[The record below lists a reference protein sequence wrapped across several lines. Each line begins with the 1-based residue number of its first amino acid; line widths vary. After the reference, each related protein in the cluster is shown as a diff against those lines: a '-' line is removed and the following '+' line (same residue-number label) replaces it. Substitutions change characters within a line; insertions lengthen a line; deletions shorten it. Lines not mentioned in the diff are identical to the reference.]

1 MCVSAELASKD
12 STDVNRFVKLSFSV
26 AMAATVSM
34 LALTDA
40 QAQYYRSG
48 NSGTVLVTPDGRIL
62 DQYPSGGGY
71 AMARDGRG
79 RRVLIDSYGNVV
91 ATEMRASTY
100 YPRAPSRDAY
110 GDNGSGGGSRYGDT
124 ELSTNSGGYRD
135 YRQYRN
141 DGYGNNDGYADNGY
155 DQQDRNVVTGG
166 IPRDGDI
173 QRQPLDNQPVPGAQ
187 GQQANPSGNDYASI
201 DPQQGTP
208 DIVRK
213 PAAEPV
219 INLKGKS
226 KMEITALEVFLSRQ
240 GVSPGAI
247 DGRMGGNVT
256 KAVYAYQQMTGQTLD
271 PKNTD
276 AILEQLRMSG
286 GMPIINYTITA
297 ADAAGPYVA
306 SIPEDYAAKSQMP
319 SLGYTSTTEM
329 LAERFHM
336 DEGYLKE
343 LNPGVDFT
351 VPGNTIKVVNTG
363 PAKTG
368 TVAKILA
375 DKGRKQVFAYDATG
389 TLIAAYP
396 ASIGSTDTPSPSGT
410 VTVERV
416 AFNPGYTYN
425 PKINFKQGAND
436 KILDIPPG
444 PNGPVGTVWMALSKP
459 TYGIHGTPEPSKIGK
474 SQSHG
479 CVRLTN
485 WDATELAKM
494 VKPGVVVEFVD

>member
-1 MCVSAELASKD
+1 M
-12 STDVNRFVKLSFSV
+12 NRFVKLSL
-26 AMAATVSM
+26 ALATTATMSL

-40 QAQYYRSG
+40 QAQYYRGG
-48 NSGTVLVTPDGRIL
+48 NGNTVLVTPDGRIL
-62 DQYPSGGGY
+62 DQYPNGGGY
-71 AMARDGRG
+71 SMARDGRG
-79 RRVLIDSYGNVV
+79 RRVLIDAYGNVV
-91 ATEMRASTY
+91 ATEMKASTY
-100 YPRAPSRDAY
+100 YPRAPARDGY
-110 GDNGSGGGSRYGDT
+110 GDNGNRDGGRYGDT
-124 ELSTNSGGYRD
+124 QLSNNGDYQD
-135 YRQYRN
+135 YRQYRT
-141 DGYGNNDGYADNGY
+141 DSYGNYNGNPDNGY
-155 DQQDRNVVTGG
+155 DQQDRSVVTGG

-173 QRQPLDNQPVPGAQ
+173 QRQPLDNQPLPGTNQ
-187 GQQANPSGNDYASI
+187 GQTNQNGSDYASI

-208 DIVRK
+208 DIVNK
-213 PAAEPV
+213 PPAEPV
-219 INLKGKS
+219 ITLKGKS
-226 KMEITALEVFLSRQ
+226 KMEITALEVFLARQ
-240 GVSPGAI
+240 GISPGAI
-247 DGRMGGNVT
+247 DGRMGANVT
-256 KAVYAYQQMTGQTLD
+256 KAIYAYQQMTGQTLD
-271 PKNTD
+271 PNNTD

-286 GMPIINYTITA
+286 GMPIVNYTITA

-336 DEGYLKE
+336 DEGYLKA

-351 VPGNTIKVVNTG
+351 VPGSTIKVVNTG
-363 PAKTG
+363 PGKTG

-375 DKGRKQVFAYDATG
+375 DKGRKQVFAYDANG

-396 ASIGSTDTPSPSGT
+396 ASIGSADTPSPSGT

-425 PKINFKQGAND
+425 PKINFQQAGND
-436 KILDIPPG
+436 KVLNIPPG

-459 TYGIHGTPEPSKIGK
+459 TYGIHGTPDPSRIGK
-474 SQSHG
+474 TQSHG

>member
-1 MCVSAELASKD
+1 M
-12 STDVNRFVKLSFSV
+12 NRFVKLSFSL
-26 AMAATVSM
+26 AMIATVSM
-34 LALTDA
+34 LALSEA
-40 QAQYYRSG
+40 QAQYYRNG
-48 NSGTVLVTPDGRIL
+48 NGNTVLVTPDGRIL
-62 DQYPSGGGY
+62 DQYPYGGGY
-71 AMARDGRG
+71 SMARDGRG
-79 RRVLIDSYGNVV
+79 RRVLIDAYGNVV
-91 ATEMRASTY
+91 ATEMKASTY
-100 YPRAPSRDAY
+100 YPRAPARDAY
-110 GDNGSGGGSRYGDT
+110 DDNGDGDRYGDT
-124 ELSTNSGGYRD
+124 QLSNNGDYRD
-135 YRQYRN
+135 YRQYRT
-141 DGYGNNDGYADNGY
+141 DSY
-155 DQQDRNVVTGG
+155 DQQDRGVVTGG
-166 IPRDGDI
+166 IPRNGDI
-173 QRQPLDNQPVPGAQ
+173 QRQPLDNQSLPDESQ
-187 GQQANPSGNDYASI
+187 GQANQNGSDYASI

-213 PAAEPV
+213 PPAEPV
-219 INLKGKS
+219 ITLKGKS
-226 KMEITALEVFLSRQ
+226 KMEITALEVFLARQ
-240 GVSPGAI
+240 GISPGAI
-247 DGRMGGNVT
+247 DGRMGANVT
-256 KAVYAYQQMTGQTLD
+256 KAIYAYQQMTGQTLD
-271 PKNTD
+271 PNNTD

-286 GMPIINYTITA
+286 GMPIVNYTITA

-306 SIPEDYAAKSQMP
+306 SIPEDYAAKAQMP

-351 VPGNTIKVVNTG
+351 VPGTTIKVVNTG
-363 PAKTG
+363 ASKTG

-375 DKGRKQVFAYDATG
+375 DKGRKQVFAYDANG

-396 ASIGSTDTPSPSGT
+396 ASIGSADTPSPSGT

-436 KILDIPPG
+436 KVLDIPPG

-459 TYGIHGTPEPSKIGK
+459 TYGIHGTPDPSRIGK

>member
-1 MCVSAELASKD
+1 M
-12 STDVNRFVKLSFSV
+12 T
-26 AMAATVSM
+26 ATVSM
-34 LALTDA
+34 LALTEA
-40 QAQYYRSG
+40 QAQYYRNG
-48 NSGTVLVTPDGRIL
+48 NGNTVLVTPDGRIL
-62 DQYPSGGGY
+62 DQYPYGGGY
-71 AMARDGRG
+71 SMARDGRG
-79 RRVLIDSYGNVV
+79 RRVLIDAYGNVV
-91 ATEMRASTY
+91 ATEMKASTY
-100 YPRAPSRDAY
+100 YPRAPARDAY
-110 GDNGSGGGSRYGDT
+110 GDNGDGGRYGDT
-124 ELSTNSGGYRD
+124 QFSSNGDYRD
-135 YRQYRN
+135 YRQYRT
-141 DGYGNNDGYADNGY
+141 DSY
-155 DQQDRNVVTGG
+155 DQQDRGVVTGG

-173 QRQPLDNQPVPGAQ
+173 QRQPLDNQPLPDESQ
-187 GQQANPSGNDYASI
+187 GQANQDGSDYASI

-213 PAAEPV
+213 PPAEPV
-219 INLKGKS
+219 ITLKGKS
-226 KMEITALEVFLSRQ
+226 KMEITALEVFLARQ
-240 GVSPGAI
+240 GISPGAI
-247 DGRMGGNVT
+247 DGRMGANVT
-256 KAVYAYQQMTGQTLD
+256 KAIYAYQQMTGQTLD
-271 PKNTD
+271 PNNTD
-276 AILEQLRMSG
+276 TILEQLRMSG
-286 GMPIINYTITA
+286 GMPIVNYTITA

-351 VPGNTIKVVNTG
+351 VPGTTIKVVNTG
-363 PAKTG
+363 ASKTG

-375 DKGRKQVFAYDATG
+375 DKGRKQVFAYDANG

-396 ASIGSTDTPSPSGT
+396 ASIGSADTPSPSGT

-436 KILDIPPG
+436 KVLDIPPG

-459 TYGIHGTPEPSKIGK
+459 TYGIHGTPDPSRIGK

>member
-1 MCVSAELASKD
+1 M
-12 STDVNRFVKLSFSV
+12 NRFVKLSFSL
-26 AMAATVSM
+26 AMIATVSM
-34 LALTDA
+34 LALSEA
-40 QAQYYRSG
+40 QAQYYRNG
-48 NSGTVLVTPDGRIL
+48 NGNTVLVTPDGRIL
-62 DQYPSGGGY
+62 DQYPYGGGY
-71 AMARDGRG
+71 SMARDGRG
-79 RRVLIDSYGNVV
+79 RRVLIDAYGNVV
-91 ATEMRASTY
+91 ATEMKASTY
-100 YPRAPSRDAY
+100 YPRAPARDAY
-110 GDNGSGGGSRYGDT
+110 DDNGDGDGDRYGDT
-124 ELSTNSGGYRD
+124 QLSNNGDYRD
-135 YRQYRN
+135 YRQYRT
-141 DGYGNNDGYADNGY
+141 DSY
-155 DQQDRNVVTGG
+155 DQQDRGVVTGG
-166 IPRDGDI
+166 IPRNGDI
-173 QRQPLDNQPVPGAQ
+173 QRQPLDNQALPDESQ
-187 GQQANPSGNDYASI
+187 GQANQNGSDYASI

-213 PAAEPV
+213 PPAEPV
-219 INLKGKS
+219 ITLKGKS
-226 KMEITALEVFLSRQ
+226 KMEITALEVFLARQ
-240 GVSPGAI
+240 GISPGAI
-247 DGRMGGNVT
+247 DGRMGANVT
-256 KAVYAYQQMTGQTLD
+256 KAIYAYQQMTGQTLD
-271 PKNTD
+271 PNNTD

-286 GMPIINYTITA
+286 GMPIVNYTITA

-306 SIPEDYAAKSQMP
+306 SIPEDYAAKAQMP

-351 VPGNTIKVVNTG
+351 VPGTTIKVVNTG
-363 PAKTG
+363 ASKTG

-375 DKGRKQVFAYDATG
+375 DKGRKQVFAYDANG

-396 ASIGSTDTPSPSGT
+396 ASIGSADTPSPSGT

-436 KILDIPPG
+436 KVLDIPPG

-459 TYGIHGTPEPSKIGK
+459 TYGIHGTPDPSRIGK

>member
-1 MCVSAELASKD
+1 M
-12 STDVNRFVKLSFSV
+12 NRFVRLSFVLAMTASV
-26 AMAATVSM
+26 SV

-48 NSGTVLVTPDGRIL
+48 NRDTVLVTPDGQIL
-62 DQYPSGGGY
+62 EQYPYGSGY
-71 AMARDGRG
+71 SMARDGRG
-79 RRVLIDSYGNVV
+79 RRVLVDAYGNVV

-100 YPRAPSRDAY
+100 YPRAPARDAY
-110 GDNGSGGGSRYGDT
+110 NNNGNGNGGRYGDT
-124 ELSTNSGGYRD
+124 QLSNNGGYRD

-141 DGYGNNDGYADNGY
+141 DGYGRY
-155 DQQDRNVVTGG
+155 DPQDQDVVTGA
-166 IPRDGDI
+166 IPRDGDV
-173 QRQPLDNQPVPGAQ
+173 QSQPLDNQPMPDRSQ
-187 GQQANPSGNDYASI
+187 GQTNPSGNDYASI
-201 DPQQGTP
+201 DPQQATP
-208 DIVRK
+208 DIIRK

-219 INLKGKS
+219 ITLKGKS
-226 KMEITALEVFLSRQ
+226 KMEITALEVFLARQ
-240 GVSPGAI
+240 GISPGAI
-247 DGRMGGNVT
+247 DGRMGANVT
-256 KAVYAYQQMTGQTLD
+256 KAIYAYQQMTGQTLD
-271 PKNTD
+271 PNNTD

-286 GMPIINYTITA
+286 GMPIVNYTITA

-306 SIPEDYAAKSQMP
+306 SIPEDYAAKAQMP

-336 DEGYLKE
+336 DEGYLKA

-351 VPGNTIKVVNTG
+351 IPGNTIKVVNTG
-363 PAKTG
+363 PSKTG
-368 TVAKILA
+368 SVAKILA
-375 DKGRKQVFAYDATG
+375 DKGRKQVFAYDANG

-396 ASIGSTDTPSPSGT
+396 ASIGSADTPSPSGT

-425 PKINFKQGAND
+425 PKINFQQAGND
-436 KILDIPPG
+436 KVLNIPPG

-459 TYGIHGTPEPSKIGK
+459 TYGIHGTPDPSRIGK
-474 SQSHG
+474 TQSHG

>member
-1 MCVSAELASKD
+1 M
-12 STDVNRFVKLSFSV
+12 NRFVKLSFVLTMTASV
-26 AMAATVSM
+26 SAV
-34 LALTDA
+34 ALTDA

-48 NSGTVLVTPDGRIL
+48 NRDTVLVTPDGRIL
-62 DQYPSGGGY
+62 EQYPYGGGY
-71 AMARDGRG
+71 SMARDGRG
-79 RRVLIDSYGNVV
+79 RKVLVDAYGNVV

-100 YPRAPSRDAY
+100 YPRAPARDSY
-110 GDNGSGGGSRYGDT
+110 NDNGNGNGNRYGDT
-124 ELSTNSGGYRD
+124 QLSDNGGYRD

-141 DGYGNNDGYADNGY
+141 DGYGRY
-155 DQQDRNVVTGG
+155 DQQDQDVVTGG

-173 QRQPLDNQPVPGAQ
+173 QRQPLDNQPMPDPSQ
-187 GQQANPSGNDYASI
+187 SQNNQSGNDYASI

-208 DIVRK
+208 DIIRK
-213 PAAEPV
+213 PPSDPV
-219 INLKGKS
+219 ITLKGKS
-226 KMEITALEVFLSRQ
+226 KMEITALEVFLARQ
-240 GVSPGAI
+240 GISPGAI
-247 DGRMGGNVT
+247 DGRMGANVT
-256 KAVYAYQQMTGQTLD
+256 KAIYAYQQMTGQTLD
-271 PKNTD
+271 PNNTD

-286 GMPIINYTITA
+286 GMPIVNYTITA

-306 SIPEDYAAKSQMP
+306 SIPEDYSAKAQMP

-336 DEGYLKE
+336 DEGYLKA

-363 PAKTG
+363 PGKTG

-375 DKGRKQVFAYDATG
+375 DKGRKQVFAYDANG

-396 ASIGSTDTPSPSGT
+396 ASIGSADTPSPSGT

-425 PKINFKQGAND
+425 PKINFQQAGND
-436 KILDIPPG
+436 KVLNIPPG

-459 TYGIHGTPEPSKIGK
+459 TYGIHGTPDPSRIGK
-474 SQSHG
+474 TQSHG

>member
-1 MCVSAELASKD
+1 MCVSAELLPKD
-12 STDVNRFVKLSFSV
+12 STDVNRFVKLSFSL
-26 AMAATVSM
+26 AMTATVSM

-40 QAQYYRSG
+40 QAQYYRA
-48 NSGTVLVTPDGRIL
+48 NNRDTVLVTPDGRIL
-62 DQYPSGGGY
+62 DQYPYGGGY

-79 RRVLIDSYGNVV
+79 RRVLVDSYGNVV
-91 ATEMRASTY
+91 ATEMRASNY
-100 YPRAPSRDAY
+100 YPRAPGRNANGDDGY
-110 GDNGSGGGSRYGDT
+110 GDGNRYGDT
-124 ELSTNSGGYRD
+124 QFSNNGGYRD

-141 DGYGNNDGYADNGY
+141 DGYGNDDGY
-155 DQQDRNVVTGG
+155 DQQDRDVVTGG

-173 QRQPLDNQPVPGAQ
+173 ERQPLDGQPAAPGTIPRSQQ
-187 GQQANPSGNDYASI
+187 GQANPGGGDYASI
-201 DPQQGTP
+201 DPQQETP

-213 PAAEPV
+213 PPAEPV
-219 INLKGKS
+219 ITLKGKS
-226 KMEITALEVFLSRQ
+226 KMEITALEVFLARQ
-240 GVSPGAI
+240 GISPGAI
-247 DGRMGGNVT
+247 DGRMGANVT

-271 PKNTD
+271 PNNTD
-276 AILEQLRMSG
+276 GILEQLRLSG
-286 GMPIINYTITA
+286 GMPIVNYTITA

-351 VPGNTIKVVNTG
+351 VPGSTIKVVNTG
-363 PAKTG
+363 PGKTG
-368 TVAKILA
+368 SVAKILA
-375 DKGRKQVFAYDATG
+375 DKGRKQVFAYDANG

-396 ASIGSTDTPSPSGT
+396 ASIGSADTPSPSGT

-425 PKINFKQGAND
+425 PKINFQQAGND
-436 KILDIPPG
+436 KVLNIPPG

-459 TYGIHGTPEPSKIGK
+459 TYGIHGTPDPSRIGK
-474 SQSHG
+474 TQSHG

>member
-1 MCVSAELASKD
+1 
-12 STDVNRFVKLSFSV
+12 
-26 AMAATVSM
+26 M

-40 QAQYYRSG
+40 QAQYYRGG
-48 NSGTVLVTPDGRIL
+48 NGNTVLVTPDGRIL
-62 DQYPSGGGY
+62 DQYPYGGGY

-79 RRVLIDSYGNVV
+79 RRVLIDRYGNVV
-91 ATEMRASTY
+91 ATEMKASTY
-100 YPRAPSRDAY
+100 YPRAPARDANGDSGY
-110 GDNGSGGGSRYGDT
+110 GNGGRYGDT
-124 ELSTNSGGYRD
+124 QLSDNGNYQD

-141 DGYGNNDGYADNGY
+141 DSYGNYDGAPDNGY
-155 DQQDRNVVTGG
+155 DQQDRGVVTGG
-166 IPRDGDI
+166 IPRNSDI
-173 QRQPLDNQPVPGAQ
+173 QRQPLDNQPMPGKNQ
-187 GQQANPSGNDYASI
+187 GQANQNGSDYASI
-201 DPQQGTP
+201 DPQQSTP
-208 DIVRK
+208 DIINK

-219 INLKGKS
+219 ITLKGKS
-226 KMEITALEVFLSRQ
+226 KMEITAVEVFLARQ
-240 GVSPGAI
+240 GISPGAI
-247 DGRMGGNVT
+247 DGRMGANVT
-256 KAVYAYQQMTGQTLD
+256 KAIYAYQQMTGQTLD
-271 PKNTD
+271 PNNTD

-286 GMPIINYTITA
+286 GMPIVNYTITA

-351 VPGNTIKVVNTG
+351 VPGSTIKVVNTG
-363 PAKTG
+363 PSKTG

-375 DKGRKQVFAYDATG
+375 DKGRKQVFAYDANG

-396 ASIGSTDTPSPSGT
+396 ASIGSADTPSPSGT

-425 PKINFKQGAND
+425 PKINFQQAGND
-436 KILDIPPG
+436 KVLNIPPG

-459 TYGIHGTPEPSKIGK
+459 TYGIHGTPDPSRIGK
-474 SQSHG
+474 TQSHG

>member
-1 MCVSAELASKD
+1 M
-12 STDVNRFVKLSFSV
+12 NGFVKFNLCL
-26 AMAATVSM
+26 AMTATVSM

-48 NSGTVLVTPDGRIL
+48 NNNTVLVTPDGRIL
-62 DQYPSGGGY
+62 DQYPDQGAGGY
-71 AMARDGRG
+71 VMARDGRG

-100 YPRAPSRDAY
+100 YPRAPARDAY
-110 GDNGSGGGSRYGDT
+110 GDNGYGAGNRYGDT
-124 ELSTNSGGYRD
+124 QLSSNGDGYRD
-135 YRQYRN
+135 YRQYRS
-141 DGYGNNDGYADNGY
+141 DGYGNYDGS

-166 IPRDGDI
+166 IPRDGDV
-173 QRQPLDNQPVPGAQ
+173 QRAPLDNQPVPGTKAQTGQ
-187 GQQANPSGNDYASI
+187 GQTNPSDNDYASI

-213 PAAEPV
+213 PPADPV
-219 INLKGKS
+219 ITLKGKS
-226 KMEITALEVFLSRQ
+226 KVEITALEVFLSRQ
-240 GVSPGAI
+240 GISPGAI

-271 PKNTD
+271 PNNTD

-306 SIPEDYAAKSQMP
+306 SIPEDYAAKAQMP

-375 DKGRKQVFAYDATG
+375 DKGRKQVFAYDANG

-444 PNGPVGTVWMALSKP
+444 PNGPVGVVWMALSKP
-459 TYGIHGTPEPSKIGK
+459 TYGIHGTPDPSRIGK